1 VSVAAI
7 SLLQFYAFFSWNH
20 TFFYTTQRD
29 TSYCHKNY
37 WHTRH
42 LLLHLPKKNYMTS
55 KLLILENVEQETI
68 AKIEG
73 KSTTSFLLFF
83 YYSQTF
89 FHYLLYYYVT
99 FLFFLYTNS
108 SFFFNVG
115 SPEQA
120 FRALLQSML
129 DCKGLVNI
137 ISCNKR
143 ISEQLELTR

>member
-1 VSVAAI
+1 MSVAAI
-7 SLLQFYAFFSWNH
+7 SLLQFYAFFREITHFSTQLNVTRPTVTKITDTPDTYCY
-20 TFFYTTQRD
+20 TFQ
-29 TSYCHKNY
+29 
-37 WHTRH
+37 
-42 LLLHLPKKNYMTS
+42 KKNYMTS

-99 FLFFLYTNS
+99 FLIFCIQIAL
-108 SFFFNVG
+108 FFNVG

-137 ISCNKR
+137 IPCNKR

>member
-1 VSVAAI
+1 
-7 SLLQFYAFFSWNH
+7 
-20 TFFYTTQRD
+20 
-29 TSYCHKNY
+29 
-37 WHTRH
+37 
-42 LLLHLPKKNYMTS
+42 MTS

-73 KSTTSFLLFF
+73 KSTTSFCSF

-99 FLFFLYTNS
+99 FLFFYIQIAL
-108 SFFFNVG
+108 FFNVG

-137 ISCNKR
+137 IPCNKR

>member
-1 VSVAAI
+1 
-7 SLLQFYAFFSWNH
+7 
-20 TFFYTTQRD
+20 
-29 TSYCHKNY
+29 
-37 WHTRH
+37 
-42 LLLHLPKKNYMTS
+42 MTS
-55 KLLILENVEQETI
+55 KLLILENVEQETN

-99 FLFFLYTNS
+99 FLFFYIQIAL
-108 SFFFNVG
+108 FFNVG

-137 ISCNKR
+137 IPCNKR